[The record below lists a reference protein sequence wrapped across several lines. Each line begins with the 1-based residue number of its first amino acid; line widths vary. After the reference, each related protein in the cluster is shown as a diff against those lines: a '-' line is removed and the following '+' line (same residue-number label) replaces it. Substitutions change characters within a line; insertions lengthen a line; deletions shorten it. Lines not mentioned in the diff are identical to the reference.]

1 MIDFDSQ
8 YSVAWC
14 SLASSA
20 EAAGNLT
27 EAESHYQRAIS
38 LYPPARLPRLLYT
51 EYLERHNLATGTT
64 TAHETEEEEET
75 KENDAYGAD
84 VVINDAEVAVPED
97 ILAMEAEAEQV
108 KEQQRKI

>member
-38 LYPPARLPRLLYT
+38 LYPPARLPRLLSS
-51 EYLERHNLATGTT
+51 EYLERHNLARDGFKVR
-64 TAHETEEEEET
+64 ELDSPESLL
-75 KENDAYGAD
+75 
-84 VVINDAEVAVPED
+84 AVDCDPFRL
-97 ILAMEAEAEQV
+97 I
-108 KEQQRKI
+108 

>member
-51 EYLERHNLATGTT
+51 EYLERHNLARDGFKVCCLRY
-64 TAHETEEEEET
+64 AWCCPMGLPIPLSALCGVWRQVRELDSPESLL
-75 KENDAYGAD
+75 
-84 VVINDAEVAVPED
+84 AVDCDPFR
-97 ILAMEAEAEQV
+97 LL
-108 KEQQRKI
+108 

>member
-38 LYPPARLPRLLYT
+38 LYPPARLPRLLYVSTQPDST
-51 EYLERHNLATGTT
+51 EAT
-64 TAHETEEEEET
+64 TELLLS
-75 KENDAYGAD
+75 G
-84 VVINDAEVAVPED
+84 
-97 ILAMEAEAEQV
+97 
-108 KEQQRKI
+108 